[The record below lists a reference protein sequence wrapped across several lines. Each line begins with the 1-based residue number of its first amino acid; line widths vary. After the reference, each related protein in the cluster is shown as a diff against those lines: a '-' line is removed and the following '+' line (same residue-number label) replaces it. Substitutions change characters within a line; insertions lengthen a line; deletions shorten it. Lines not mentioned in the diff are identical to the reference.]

1 MFGQTVWDRNLRQEG
16 RAAGLAA
23 TAEHIVVHERQTRLV
38 GLDPL
43 DGAQRW
49 DIPCGTWPRA
59 TLIVGERC
67 LVIPQNLPRLSCL
80 DVRTGEV
87 LWSAQLA
94 EFTGH
99 LAVARDTVL
108 VGGWRGYTPLTA
120 FDLRT
125 GSPLWQSSKR
135 AELAVPVVVESGVLV
150 GEPHGGEIRLI
161 DPRDG
166 RIKAQWSLPEP
177 LASGDTQP
185 VLTPLDSDRVLARCG
200 SRSVVE
206 VSLSTGA
213 VAAFFRSDDEDL
225 EPRAVGRTGPILWV
239 PEARRTV
246 KTLDAH
252 DGTPLRRFTA
262 ADVDHAVQADSGF
275 VVADFT
281 GRLALVDP
289 DPGAPRYSTHSRRIT
304 QRIRVLRDHGPG
316 TVLVLTKGTLRVVE
330 VDTTTGPTPVDPG
343 IQLRQIQ

>member
-1 MFGQTVWDRNLRQEG
+1 MFGRTVWERNLHQAG
-16 RAAGLAA
+16 HAAGLAV
-23 TAEHIVVHERQTRLV
+23 TAEHIVVHERWTRLV

-49 DIPCGTWPRA
+49 DIPVGTWPRA
-59 TLIVGERC
+59 IVIVGERC

-99 LAVARDTVL
+99 LVATRDTVL

-120 FDLRT
+120 FDLET
-125 GSPLWQSSKR
+125 GTLLWRSP
-135 AELAVPVVVESGVLV
+135 ECVEIAVPVVMEAGVLV
-150 GEPHGGEIRLI
+150 GEPHGDEIRLI

-166 RIKAQWSLPEP
+166 RIKSQWSLPEP
-177 LASGDTQP
+177 LASGDAQP
-185 VLTPLDSDRVLARCG
+185 VLTPLDCDRVLARCG
-200 SRSVVE
+200 SQTLLDI
-206 VSLSTGA
+206 SLSTGA
-213 VAAFFRSDDEDL
+213 AAVFLRSDLCDL
-225 EPRAVGRTGPILWV
+225 AARAVHRTGSILWV

-246 KTLDAH
+246 MTLDAH
-252 DGTPLRRFTA
+252 DGRPLRRFA
-262 ADVDHAVQADSGF
+262 GADVDQAVQTDSGF

-289 DPGAPRYSTHSRRIT
+289 DPEAPTYSTHSRRIT
-304 QRIRVLRDHGPG
+304 QRIRALRAHGST
-316 TVLVLTKGTLRVVE
+316 TVLVLTKGTLRVVD
-330 VDTTTGPTPVDPG
+330 VDTTAGP
-343 IQLRQIQ
+343 

>member
-1 MFGQTVWDRNLRQEG
+1 MFGQTVWERNLRQAG
-16 RAAGLAA
+16 RAAGLAT

-59 TLIVGERC
+59 TVIVGERC
-67 LVIPQNLPRLSCL
+67 LVIPQNLPQLSCL

-94 EFTGH
+94 KFTGH
-99 LAVARDTVL
+99 LAAAPDTVL

-120 FDLRT
+120 FDLQT
-125 GSPLWQSSKR
+125 GSLLWQSSQR
-135 AELAVPVVVESGVLV
+135 VELAVPVVVESGVLV
-150 GEPHGGEIRLI
+150 GEPHGSEIHLI

-166 RIKAQWSLPEP
+166 RIKAEWSLPEP

-185 VLTPLDSDRVLARCG
+185 VFSLLDSDRFLARCG
-200 SRSVVE
+200 SRSVVQ

-213 VAAFFRSDDEDL
+213 VAAFFRSDDDEL
-225 EPRAVGRTGPILWV
+225 APRAVSRTGPILWV

-252 DGTPLRRFTA
+252 DGTPLRRFAA
-262 ADVDHAVQADSGF
+262 ADVDHAVQTDSGF
-275 VVADFT
+275 VVADST
-281 GRLALVDP
+281 GQLALVDP
-289 DPGAPRYSTHSRRIT
+289 NPEAPQYSTHSRRIT
-304 QRIRVLRDHGPG
+304 QRIRILRDHGLG

-330 VDTTTGPTPVDPG
+330 VTTTSGPTPSR
-343 IQLRQIQ
+343 L